1 VLQQLFNGQ
10 VLTVLAVWTPGNN
23 VLSQIEKGMTF
34 QYVNENYKQPWGL
47 VYRIFNRKHDI

>member
-1 VLQQLFNGQ
+1 MLQQLFNGQ